1 MRVILCTDGGEILES
16 FWLHSNLATD
26 DKASIAVRIHIEERY
41 STYDDERSYVD
52 EFNEQAVQPAA
63 GLQPTQRLRRLKW
76 L

>member
-52 EFNEQAVQPAA
+52 EFIDALKLSMAA
-63 GLQPTQRLRRLKW
+63 DQS
-76 L
+76 

>member
-41 STYDDERSYVD
+41 STYDDERSYVID
-52 EFNEQAVQPAA
+52 ALKLSMAA
-63 GLQPTQRLRRLKW
+63 DQS
-76 L
+76 